1 MGQTLLSS
9 RPQLPRFGWLFFPRA
24 RTKLVGCRLG
34 YSPGTPY
41 PEGQPPSAVRSTH
54 TWQSPGRR
62 GWAHTCPGPRL
73 CHCPAPR
80 DRAVSM
86 ACDGP
91 SCVTPDASTT
101 SLNTLHGGALKE
113 PSEHTMAPSLSAQK
127 LPRAVQSLPCPF
139 SGLVWHLGGLQRQE
153 SRNNLGGRSGSLPGW
168 LFVQRRAEVQGCP
181 PS

>member
-1 MGQTLLSS
+1 MQIRLLTRNS
-9 RPQLPRFGWLFFPRA
+9 LPRRA
-24 RTKLVGCRLG
+24 APISCPIHSYLAKSRQEGLG
-34 YSPGTPY
+34 TYMSRASPVPL
-41 PEGQPPSAVRSTH
+41 P
-54 TWQSPGRR
+54 
-62 GWAHTCPGPRL
+62 C
-73 CHCPAPR
+73 PR

-113 PSEHTMAPSLSAQK
+113 PYEHTMAPSLSAQK
-127 LPRAVQSLPCPF
+127 LPRAVQSLPCTF
-139 SGLVWHLGGLQRQE
+139 SGLVWHLGGLQRQD